1 MKATASANF
10 SPEEVR
16 TIQNAY
22 ALALKTLEATG
33 PLSKIQRDGLAK
45 EVINLAKSGCWE
57 TKRLASRAIMRA
69 SPDVTVCLEADMSS
83 SLAGFHL
90 AARRIWSSAAG
101 AERRGPP
108 DRRAVW
114 TRRPTLDGRKHNRRR
129 P

>member
-16 TIQNAY
+16 TIQKAY

-33 PLSKIQRDGLAK
+33 PLSKVHRDGLAK

-69 SPDVTVCLEADMSS
+69 PIA
-83 SLAGFHL
+83 AGFS
-90 AARRIWSSAAG
+90 WSLTAFGTA
-101 AERRGPP
+101 
-108 DRRAVW
+108 
-114 TRRPTLDGRKHNRRR
+114 
-129 P
+129 